1 MWPTS
6 WRATPPIRN
15 ALDYAAVFG
24 ATAVAAFV
32 ATPLVRRLAVRFAFI
47 DRPSDRKVHPKPTPT
62 LGGLALWFAVLIGLF
77 VAYTLPAFQS
87 LFEGS
92 SEPVGVAVAGT
103 VIVALGGYDDVRG
116 LSVPAKVAGQVLA
129 AGILL
134 LYGVQLLYFWF
145 PGLGILSLSADLA
158 LPLTLLWVLAM
169 VNAVNLIDGLDGLA
183 AGVVAIAAAAFFI
196 YAQEAGQPIWNG
208 PSPASLLSVVVAGA
222 AVGFL
227 PHNLHPA
234 RIFMGDSG
242 SMLLGLV
249 LAAATISGV
258 GRTVEPTDSELAALA
273 IPVAIPLLVLA
284 VPFTDVAFAIVR
296 RVRRG
301 RPVTRPDKEHIHH
314 QLLEIGHSHRT
325 TVLLMYLW
333 SALLAG
339 SALAITYVR
348 SRLLAV
354 TLLVLVALVLVGT
367 SLPRM
372 LRRGR
377 TLRAARRRHP
387 SVTNSDGEEPSK
399 KAPRALRRL

>member
-1 MWPTS
+1 
-6 WRATPPIRN
+6 
-15 ALDYAAVFG
+15 VG
-24 ATAVAAFV
+24 
-32 ATPLVRRLAVRFAFI
+32 TPLVRRVAVRFAFI

-62 LGGLALWFAVLIGLF
+62 LGGLALWFAVLVGF
-77 VAYTLPAFQS
+77 GAAYALPDFRP
-87 LFEGS
+87 LFEAS

-103 VIVALGGYDDVRG
+103 IIVALGGYDDVRT
-116 LSVPAKVAGQVLA
+116 LSVPAKVAGQILA

-134 LYGVQLLYFWF
+134 LFGVQLAYFWF
-145 PGLGILSLSADLA
+145 PGLGVLSLSADLA

-169 VNAVNLIDGLDGLA
+169 INAVNLIDGLDGLA
-183 AGVVAIAAAAFFI
+183 AGVVAIAAAAFFV
-196 YAQEAGQPIWNG
+196 YAQQSGQLWG
-208 PSPASLLSVVVAGA
+208 DSPSPASLLSVVVAGA

-227 PHNLHPA
+227 PHNFHPA

-249 LAAATISGV
+249 LGAATISGV
-258 GRTVEPTDSELAALA
+258 GRTVEPTNSELAALA

-284 VPFTDVAFAIVR
+284 VPFTDVVFAIVR

-314 QLLEIGHSHRT
+314 QLLEIGHSHRNA
-325 TVLLMYLW
+325 VLLMYLW

-339 SALAITYVR
+339 SALAITYIR
-348 SRLLAV
+348 SRFLAV
-354 TLLVLVALVLVGT
+354 AMLVFVAVVLVGT

-372 LRRGR
+372 LRNGR

-387 SVTNSDGEEPSK
+387 SVTSQDGEEPSK
-399 KAPRALRRL
+399 GAPRALRRL

>member
-1 MWPTS
+1 V
-6 WRATPPIRN
+6 
-15 ALDYAAVFG
+15 LDYVAVFAAAAG
-24 ATAVAAFV
+24 AALIG
-32 ATPLVRRLAVRFAFI
+32 TPLVRRLAVRNGFI
-47 DRPSDRKVHPKPTPT
+47 DHPSDRKVHPKPTPT
-62 LGGLALWFAVLIGLF
+62 LGGLALWFAVLVGLG
-77 VAYTLPAFQS
+77 VAYAIPDFRP
-87 LFEGS
+87 LFEAS
-92 SEPVGVAVAGT
+92 SEPIGVAVAGT
-103 VIVALGGYDDVRG
+103 VIVALGGYDDVRT
-116 LSVPAKVAGQVLA
+116 LSVPAKVAGQILA

-134 LYGVQLLYFWF
+134 LYGVQLAYFWF
-145 PGLGILSLSADLA
+145 PGLGVLSLSADLA

-183 AGVVAIAAAAFFI
+183 AGVVAIAAAAFFL
-196 YAQEAGQPIWNG
+196 YAQQAGQPIWGNS

-222 AVGFL
+222 ALGFL
-227 PHNLHPA
+227 PYNLHPA

-249 LAAATISGV
+249 LGAATISGV
-258 GRTVEPTDSELAALA
+258 GKTDAPTNSDLAALA

-325 TVLLMYLW
+325 AVLLMYLW
-333 SALLAG
+333 SSLLAG
-339 SALAITYVR
+339 SALVIYYVR
-348 SRLLAV
+348 SRFLAV
-354 TLLVLVALVLVGT
+354 TLLIGVAVVLVGT

-372 LRRGR
+372 LRNGR

-387 SVTNSDGEEPSK
+387 SVTSPDGEEPAK
-399 KAPRALRRL
+399 GAPRALRGL

>member
-1 MWPTS
+1 M
-6 WRATPPIRN
+6 RN
-15 ALDYAAVFG
+15 ALDYATIFG

-32 ATPLVRRLAVRFAFI
+32 ATPLARRLAVRFGFI

-62 LGGLALWFAVLIGLF
+62 LGGLALWFAILVGLG
-77 VAYTLPAFQS
+77 VAYALPAFRS
-87 LFEGS
+87 LFDVS
-92 SEPVGVAVAGT
+92 SEPLGVAVGGT
-103 VIVALGGYDDVRG
+103 VIVALGGYDDVRS

-134 LYGVQLLYFWF
+134 LFGVQLVYFWF
-145 PGLGILSLSADLA
+145 PGLGVLSLSTDLA

-169 VNAVNLIDGLDGLA
+169 INAVNLIDGLDGLA
-183 AGVVAIAAAAFFI
+183 AGVVAIAAGAFFL
-196 YAQEAGQPIWNG
+196 YAQEAGQPIWDG

-227 PHNLHPA
+227 PHNFHPA
-234 RIFMGDSG
+234 RVFMGDSG

-258 GRTVEPTDSELAALA
+258 GETDAPTNSALAALA
-273 IPVAIPLLVLA
+273 MPVAIPLLVLA

-314 QLLEIGHSHRT
+314 QLLEIGHTHRHA
-325 TVLLMYLW
+325 VLLMYLW

-354 TLLVLVALVLVGT
+354 ALLAAVAVVLVGT
-367 SLPRM
+367 SLPRI
-372 LRRGR
+372 LRNGR

-387 SVTNSDGEEPSK
+387 SVTSPDGEEPSK
-399 KAPRALRRL
+399 EAPRALRGL

>member
-1 MWPTS
+1 M
-6 WRATPPIRN
+6 
-15 ALDYAAVFG
+15 LDYVAVFAAAAG
-24 ATAVAAFV
+24 AALIG
-32 ATPLVRRLAVRFAFI
+32 TPLVRRLAVRNGFI
-47 DRPSDRKVHPKPTPT
+47 DHPSDRKVHPKPTPT
-62 LGGLALWFAVLIGLF
+62 LGGLALWFAVIAGLG
-77 VAYTLPAFQS
+77 VAYAIPDFRP
-87 LFEGS
+87 LFEAS
-92 SEPVGVAVAGT
+92 SEPIGVAVAGT
-103 VIVALGGYDDVRG
+103 VIVALGGYDDVRT
-116 LSVPAKVAGQVLA
+116 LSVPAKVAGQILA

-134 LYGVQLLYFWF
+134 LFGVQLAYFWF
-145 PGLGILSLSADLA
+145 PGLGVLSLSADLA

-183 AGVVAIAAAAFFI
+183 AGVVAIAAAAFFV
-196 YAQEAGQPIWNG
+196 YAQQAGQPIWG
-208 PSPASLLSVVVAGA
+208 DSPSPASLLCVVVAGA
-222 AVGFL
+222 ALGFL
-227 PHNLHPA
+227 PYNLHPA

-249 LAAATISGV
+249 LGAATISGV
-258 GRTVEPTDSELAALA
+258 GKTDAPTNSDLAALA

-325 TVLLMYLW
+325 AVLLMYLW

-339 SALAITYVR
+339 SALVIYYVR
-348 SRLLAV
+348 SRFLAV
-354 TLLVLVALVLVGT
+354 TLLIAVALVLVGT

-372 LRRGR
+372 LRNGR

-387 SVTNSDGEEPSK
+387 SVTSPDGEEPAK
-399 KAPRALRRL
+399 GAPRALRGL